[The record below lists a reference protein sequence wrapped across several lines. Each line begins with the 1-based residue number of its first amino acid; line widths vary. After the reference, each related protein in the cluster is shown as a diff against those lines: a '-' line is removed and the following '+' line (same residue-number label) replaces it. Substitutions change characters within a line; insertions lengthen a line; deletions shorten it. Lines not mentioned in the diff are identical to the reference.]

1 MDSKKITH
9 ALILIII
16 FIVLTFAWLN
26 FPVFFQWLITE
37 KLNIEPKSY
46 GENFGAVGDTYGSLN
61 TFISS
66 IALCAVA
73 YSTWLQVT
81 SLKESREVNKLQLN
95 LAQKNHVEQLNES
108 RNAIFANQF
117 YSLLNYKREKFNSIV
132 LECRY
137 PINQTGEKKASG
149 LVVMQILTTDF
160 VTRLDEDPNFYE
172 NLNQLE
178 IRSQFFE
185 IGRQLFNDPISPVIS
200 YFFIYKNLIGLIR
213 DSEIPDK
220 DKNFYLDV
228 LCNSMF
234 QEEQMVLFWIGPA
247 FPDLNRSIENSY
259 IFNQIWYDNNL
270 KSYGLKFHK
279 INNFRINSWI
289 EAFQDSQQE
298 TPT

>member
-1 MDSKKITH
+1 MENKNYH
-9 ALILIII
+9 WLILLAIL
-16 FIVLTFAWLN
+16 FTVVAAWLS
-26 FPVFFQWLITE
+26 FPIFFEWLITKHFHINPE
-37 KLNIEPKSY
+37 DY
-46 GENFGAVGDTYGSLN
+46 GKKFGAVGDTYGSLN
-61 TFISS
+61 TLISS

-81 SLKESREVNKLQLN
+81 SLKETREVNKLQID
-95 LAQKNHVEQLNES
+95 LAEKNHLEQLNES

-137 PINQTGEKKASG
+137 PINQIGEKKANG

-178 IRSQFFE
+178 IRTQFFE

-200 YFFIYKNLIGLIR
+200 YFFIYKNLISLIR
-213 DSEIPDK
+213 DSEISDK
-220 DKNFYLDV
+220 DKSFYLDV

-259 IFNQIWYDNNL
+259 IFNQIWYDKNL
-270 KSYGLKFHK
+270 KNYGLKFHK

-289 EAFQDSQQE
+289 EAFQDSQKE
-298 TPT
+298 NPA